1 MRNSIKFEP
10 ITARKIPDCEIFFNK
25 ISLFQSTNGIHE
37 FLNKNRQ
44 YNSDVLYDPRCY
56 TSVFGNRIAVKNSDS
71 GNYEIMYRDKQS
83 RGFYKN
89 PFTLKNNEYGRIVY
103 NDRYAS
109 FGSDL
114 YYELHIINFL
124 NCDKSKYR
132 EKIFFR
138 KIPDYEYKDMKYFRY
153 C

>member
-1 MRNSIKFEP
+1 M
-10 ITARKIPDCEIFFNK
+10 
-25 ISLFQSTNGIHE
+25 
-37 FLNKNRQ
+37 Q
-44 YNSDVLYDPRCY
+44 YNSDVLYNPKCY
-56 TSVFGNRIAVKNSDS
+56 NSVFGNRIAVKNSDS

-138 KIPDYEYKDMKYFRY
+138 KVPDYEYKDMKYLRY